1 MPPPSVLPAPSVP
14 RGPARPE
21 LSVVVP
27 ALNEAS
33 ALPALLSTL
42 ASGLPAGYEVVVAD
56 GGSTDGTPEL
66 AGSGGARIV
75 AAPRG
80 RGRQLRAGAAAA
92 DGEVLWFLHA
102 DARPDRGT
110 MGEVARLATAHA
122 AGAVLGAAHAARLA
136 IDAPGAAYRVV
147 EAGAN
152 LRSRLASLP
161 YGDQGLLV
169 ARSHYEAVGGY
180 PPWPLMED
188 VALVRALRRAGVPI
202 RLLDGTVTVSAR
214 RWQRDGVVRRTLGNW
229 RLLARFL
236 AGADPEELV
245 RRYRS

>member
-1 MPPPSVLPAPSVP
+1 MPAATVRPA
-14 RGPARPE
+14 

-27 ALNEAS
+27 ALIAAA

-42 ASGLPAGYEVVVAD
+42 AGGLARPYEVVVAD
-56 GGSTDGTPEL
+56 GGSTDGTPEV
-66 AGSGGARIV
+66 AHAGGARTV
-75 AAPRG
+75 ATSRG
-80 RGRQLRAGAAAA
+80 RGRQLGAGAAIAESA
-92 DGEVLWFLHA
+92 VLWFLHA
-102 DARPDRGT
+102 DARPDGRVLRQ
-110 MGEVARLATAHA
+110 VAELA
-122 AGAVLGAAHAARLA
+122 AGHASGRPLRAAHAGRLA
-136 IDAPGAAYRVV
+136 IDAPGAAYRIV

-169 ARSHYEAVGGY
+169 SRADYEMAGGY

-188 VALVRALRRAGVPI
+188 VAIVRALRRSGVPI
-202 RLLDGTVTVSAR
+202 RLLDGTITVSAR

-236 AGADPEELV
+236 GGADPEELV